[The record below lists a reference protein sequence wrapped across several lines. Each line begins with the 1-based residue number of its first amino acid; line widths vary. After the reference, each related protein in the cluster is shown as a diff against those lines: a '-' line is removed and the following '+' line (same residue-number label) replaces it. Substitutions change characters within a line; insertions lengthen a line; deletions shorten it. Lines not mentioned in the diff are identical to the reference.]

1 MVEAWPAHAT
11 RTVPWKSASR
21 RGTRDDRM
29 LSEVQVSVP
38 PMIGDLEAP
47 TTPERELSRA
57 RHEAAD
63 LERVADGVL
72 SPLAGFLIRM
82 ESVASSRIEH
92 VEASSL
98 AFARAI
104 GGLRE
109 NTSAMSMVAAGA
121 AITKLIDASRATIS
135 LDEILTAHE
144 ALMRDDP
151 DVTERPYA
159 GRVRD
164 VQNWIG
170 GSHHSPRN
178 ALFVPPPP
186 DDVPALLDDL
196 VAFSN
201 RDDVEPVTQAAIA
214 HAQFESIH
222 PFTDGNGRIGRA
234 LIGAILRRRGVTPHT
249 VLPVASALAA
259 DTTHYFSLLTAYRSG
274 DVTAIVTDLALCVE
288 TAAREARGTARA
300 FVKYEEDWRER
311 ARPRPGSAAE
321 RIVSVL
327 LTVPVFTVE
336 QLVAELA
343 DVPERSVYR
352 GVEALEDRGIVEAV
366 TERVRGRAYAAMDV
380 LDEFDD
386 LDSRIRERITRL
398 RGA

>member
-1 MVEAWPAHAT
+1 MTDWPAHTT
-11 RTVPWKSASR
+11 RVVPWTSTSR
-21 RGTRDDRM
+21 RGTRDDRI
-29 LSEVQVSVP
+29 LTEVTVSIP
-38 PMIGDLEAP
+38 PMIAGTHVPVIA
-47 TTPERELSRA
+47 ERELFRA
-57 RHEAAD
+57 RYEAAD

-92 VEASSL
+92 VEATPV

-104 GGLRE
+104 GGLKE
-109 NTSAMSMVAAGA
+109 NASAMSMVAAGT
-121 AITKLIDASRATIS
+121 AITKLIDASSTTIT
-135 LDEILTAHE
+135 LDEILAAHT
-144 ALMRDDP
+144 ALMQNDP
-151 DVTERPYA
+151 DVTERSYA
-159 GRVRD
+159 GRIRD

-170 GSHHSPRN
+170 GSQHSPRG
-178 ALFVPPPP
+178 ALYVPAPPEE
-186 DDVPALLDDL
+186 VPALLDDL
-196 VAFSN
+196 IEFSN

-259 DTTHYFSLLTAYRSG
+259 DTGHYFSLLTAYRTG
-274 DVTAIVTDLALCVE
+274 DASPLVTDLALCVE

-300 FVKYEEDWRER
+300 FAQYEAAWREQAGPR
-311 ARPRPGSAAE
+311 AGSAAE
-321 RIVSVL
+321 RILPVL
-327 LTVPVFTVE
+327 LSLPVFTVE
-336 QLVAELA
+336 QLVEALS

-352 GVEALEDRGIVEAV
+352 GVQTLEEAHVLEAV

-380 LDEFDD
+380 LDEFED
-386 LDSRIRERITRL
+386 LDTRIRERIIRL